1 MCNEL
6 LCSDV
11 KSLLTLPAIDV
22 TDVIR
27 EPTINENNEFSIME
41 PISTSIKIMFNITFD
56 LQPNQVK
63 YDHVEVCFHF
73 HTYNASV
80 KAEARA

>member
-27 EPTINENNEFSIME
+27 EPTIHVNNEFSIIE

-56 LQPNQVK
+56 LQPNKVK
-63 YDHVEVCFHF
+63 YVEVFFHF
-73 HTYNASV
+73 YTYNASI

>member
-27 EPTINENNEFSIME
+27 EPTINGNNEFSITE

-73 HTYNASV
+73 HT
-80 KAEARA
+80 

>member
-22 TDVIR
+22 TDEIR
-27 EPTINENNEFSIME
+27 EPTINGNNEFSIIE

-73 HTYNASV
+73 YTYNASI

>member
-27 EPTINENNEFSIME
+27 EPTINGNTEFSIIE
-41 PISTSIKIMFNITFD
+41 HISTSIKNMFNVTFD
-56 LQPNQVK
+56 LQPN
-63 YDHVEVCFHF
+63 HI
-73 HTYNASV
+73 N
-80 KAEARA
+80 

>member
-27 EPTINENNEFSIME
+27 EPTINGNNEFSTIE

-63 YDHVEVCFHF
+63 FEVCFHF
-73 HTYNASV
+73 YTYNASI
-80 KAEARA
+80 KAEARE

>member
-1 MCNEL
+1 
-6 LCSDV
+6 
-11 KSLLTLPAIDV
+11 
-22 TDVIR
+22 
-27 EPTINENNEFSIME
+27 
-41 PISTSIKIMFNITFD
+41 MFNITFD

-73 HTYNASV
+73 YTYNASI

>member
-27 EPTINENNEFSIME
+27 EPTIHVNNEFSIIE

-56 LQPNQVK
+56 LQPNKVK
-63 YDHVEVCFHF
+63 YVGVFFHF
-73 HTYNASV
+73 YTYNASI

>member
-11 KSLLTLPAIDV
+11 KSLLTLPTIDV

-27 EPTINENNEFSIME
+27 EPTINGNTEFSIIE
-41 PISTSIKIMFNITFD
+41 HISTSIKIMFNVTFD
-56 LQPNQVK
+56 LQPN
-63 YDHVEVCFHF
+63 HI
-73 HTYNASV
+73 N
-80 KAEARA
+80 

>member
-6 LCSDV
+6 SCSDV

-27 EPTINENNEFSIME
+27 EPTINRNTEFSLIE
-41 PISTSIKIMFNITFD
+41 HISTSIKIMFNVTFD
-56 LQPNQVK
+56 LQPN
-63 YDHVEVCFHF
+63 HI
-73 HTYNASV
+73 N
-80 KAEARA
+80 

>member
-27 EPTINENNEFSIME
+27 EPTIHVNNEFSIIE

-56 LQPNQVK
+56 LQPNKVK
-63 YDHVEVCFHF
+63 Y
-73 HTYNASV
+73 V
-80 KAEARA
+80 KFSFTFTSTMLL

>member
-1 MCNEL
+1 MRNEL

-27 EPTINENNEFSIME
+27 EPTINGNNEFSIIE

-63 YDHVEVCFHF
+63 YDHVEVCFH
-73 HTYNASV
+73 TYNASI

>member
-27 EPTINENNEFSIME
+27 EPTINGNTEFSIIE
-41 PISTSIKIMFNITFD
+41 HISTSIKIMFNVTFD
-56 LQPNQVK
+56 LQPN
-63 YDHVEVCFHF
+63 HI
-73 HTYNASV
+73 N
-80 KAEARA
+80 

>member
-27 EPTINENNEFSIME
+27 EPTINRNTEFSIIE
-41 PISTSIKIMFNITFD
+41 HISTSIKIMFNVTFD
-56 LQPNQVK
+56 LKPN
-63 YDHVEVCFHF
+63 HI
-73 HTYNASV
+73 N
-80 KAEARA
+80 

>member
-27 EPTINENNEFSIME
+27 EPTIHGNNEFSIIE
-41 PISTSIKIMFNITFD
+41 PISTSVKIMFNITFD
-56 LQPNQVK
+56 LQQNKVK

-73 HTYNASV
+73 YTYNDSI

>member
-27 EPTINENNEFSIME
+27 EPTINRNTEFSIIE
-41 PISTSIKIMFNITFD
+41 HISTSIKIMFNVTFD
-56 LQPNQVK
+56 LQPN
-63 YDHVEVCFHF
+63 HI
-73 HTYNASV
+73 N
-80 KAEARA
+80 

>member
-1 MCNEL
+1 MTQLNLIALRTDCFGMCNEL

-27 EPTINENNEFSIME
+27 EPTIHGNTEFSIIE
-41 PISTSIKIMFNITFD
+41 PISTSIKSMFNIKFD
-56 LQPNQVK
+56 LQPN
-63 YDHVEVCFHF
+63 HI
-73 HTYNASV
+73 
-80 KAEARA
+80 R